1 MEEIKHDNY
10 HVTYNPENATV
21 TLQGS
26 LRLQGDDEYEPILQL
41 LYTVADA
48 QPERITLDICALRF
62 LNSSGISTL
71 SKFILHVRKLN
82 SSQLLVKGSSTFPWQ
97 QKSFRNFQRFLPG
110 LELEIE

>member
-48 QPERITLDICALRF
+48 QPD
-62 LNSSGISTL
+62 
-71 SKFILHVRKLN
+71 
-82 SSQLLVKGSSTFPWQ
+82 
-97 QKSFRNFQRFLPG
+97 
-110 LELEIE
+110 